1 MSVSKKGDP
10 MNKKQFGIILVCTII
25 FAFLGGI
32 LSQGLISGSS
42 AAAQAKGKEKQ
53 PEGIDAY
60 LMKENLFIGVVEKG
74 KFYVLAPG
82 QRLPFSIRLTGIQMQ
97 EARPPET
104 QEINL
109 KEYEGKAIVV
119 NGHDGGGWIYR
130 AAVVDSGGLLVTLLV
145 KQVFGTTKPEGKS
158 DS

>member
-1 MSVSKKGDP
+1 
-10 MNKKQFGIILVCTII
+10 MNKKQFGIIMVCTII

-32 LSQGLISGSS
+32 LSQGLISGSP
-42 AAAQAKGKEKQ
+42 AAANARSEEKHQA
-53 PEGIDAY
+53 GIDAY
-60 LMKENLFIGVVEKG
+60 LLKENLFIGVVEKG
-74 KFYVLAPG
+74 RLYVLAP
-82 QRLPFSIRLTGIQMQ
+82 QRPLPIPIRLTGIQMQ

-109 KEYEGKAIVV
+109 KKYEGRAVIV

-130 AAVVDSGGLLVTLLV
+130 ASVVDSGRLLVTALV
-145 KQVFGTTKPEGKS
+145 KQVFSTTKPEGKK